1 MRGDAPAV
9 AVLLG
14 RQDNVITREQAL
26 GAGMSKHAL
35 QHRLRD
41 GGPWQTLLPAVYL
54 ARTGTPSRAQ
64 LDFAALLYAGP
75 GSMLTGIS
83 ALAYHRMRVELP
95 ERVDVLV
102 PVTRQRRDADF
113 VRLLRTRRMPAEA
126 DQWMHLRFAP
136 VARAVGD
143 AVRGMTSLRDVRAL
157 VASAVQRRKCELG
170 DLVNELSEGPSRHS
184 ALFRETLAEVV
195 DGVRSVAEAE
205 LRELLQR
212 SGLEMP
218 LFNAAIYD
226 GDRHVATP
234 DAWYPEYGIAIE
246 VDSREWHL
254 EPDDHMKTLQR
265 GNRMQAYL
273 INVLRFTPNEIR
285 NQPQKVIAAIRDAV
299 QRARGRPKLS
309 LTTVPADTK

>member
-1 MRGDAPAV
+1 
-9 AVLLG
+9 
-14 RQDNVITREQAL
+14 
-26 GAGMSKHAL
+26 
-35 QHRLRD
+35 
-41 GGPWQTLLPAVYL
+41 
-54 ARTGTPSRAQ
+54 
-64 LDFAALLYAGP
+64 
-75 GSMLTGIS
+75 MLTGIS